1 MSVLFFFVRLLVV
14 FSLVDLHA
22 PGGEDD
28 NEMMA
33 NHVFRPVPETE
44 DAFLVKLNQRN
55 VGPSDYAS
63 ALLVEHSLNRQQ
75 ILQLRSPS
83 GAALCERLCVKV
95 PVEASVCKSICV
107 CESVCMYKSLCVKVS
122 VCKNV

>member
-1 MSVLFFFVRLLVV
+1 MSVLFFRLLVV

-44 DAFLVKLNQRN
+44 DAFWW
-55 VGPSDYAS
+55 S
-63 ALLVEHSLNRQQ
+63 
-75 ILQLRSPS
+75 
-83 GAALCERLCVKV
+83 
-95 PVEASVCKSICV
+95 
-107 CESVCMYKSLCVKVS
+107 
-122 VCKNV
+122 